1 MDGASG
7 LPAISRRQDE
17 FIVIICRI
25 VMNNFDPDRYRFGL
39 KLILYVNVQI
49 IYEKNTDNNCSH
61 FGIVHK

>member
-17 FIVIICRI
+17 FIVIICRV
-25 VMNNFDPDRYRFGL
+25 VMNNFDPDRYRFRL

-49 IYEKNTDNNCSH
+49 ILCKEYR
-61 FGIVHK
+61 